1 MARRGPVGLSSPEEP
16 QVSWKSIESG
26 AEIVSSDGEKAAKVS
41 RVVGDPSADVFTG
54 LAVSVGILSGER
66 FVASEHVQEIWPDRI
81 QVDLSKAAMESLE
94 EYEDA
99 PVVRVEPDKPGFWAR
114 LFGRR

>member
-1 MARRGPVGLSSPEEP
+1 LSAPEEP
-16 QVSWKSIESG
+16 QVSWKAIEAG

-41 RVVGDPSADVFTG
+41 RVVGDPTADVFTG
-54 LAVSVGILSGER
+54 LAVSVGILGGER
-66 FVASEHVQEIWPDRI
+66 FIASEHIKGIWPDRI
-81 QVDLSKAAMESLE
+81 EVDLSKEAIESLE

-99 PVVRVEPDKPGFWAR
+99 PVVRVEPDKPGFFAR